1 MITRLYVNNFRS
13 LIAFDIKFD
22 SINVLCGSNGA
33 GKSSVFDAI
42 QFVSALAT
50 GSCFFASE
58 EDGAGRTI
66 SKLDFTSWL
75 KSRVQEFEIELKYEG
90 SLFKYVI
97 HLEQEQNFVP
107 RVKKECAFCNGKE
120 LYRRDL
126 DGVHFD
132 NGRSGFPLDWHQ
144 AALASIQPVPE
155 RKEIE
160 LLQRAFDEL
169 LVLRPNVHSMLLE
182 SKSEN
187 QKLSLNMSNL
197 TSWYRSLSQSQE
209 FTDVLRDSLK
219 SVWSDLKYLEFEN
232 AGLSVKVM
240 KLRFEKVDLL
250 FDQLSDGEKML
261 VGLYTVYSAL
271 KLGKINSVFIDEP
284 DNFVSLQELQPWF
297 LEISGL
303 ADERHQIVLISHNG
317 EILNVNTARN
327 LFFARDSHSSPARVG
342 ELKVPDGMLSSE
354 ALARGWGDMV

>member
-13 LIAFDIKFD
+13 LVAFNINFD
-22 SINVLCGSNGA
+22 SINILCGSNGA

-42 QFVSALAT
+42 QFISSLAT
-50 GSCFFASE
+50 GSCFFSSE
-58 EDGAGRTI
+58 SDDYGRNI

-75 KSRVQEFEIELKYEG
+75 KSSVQEFEIELTYKNN
-90 SLFKYVI
+90 SFKYVI
-97 HLEQEQNFVP
+97 HLEQEGDFVP
-107 RVKKECAFCNGKE
+107 RVIKESAYCNDKE

-160 LLQRAFDEL
+160 FLRLAFSEL
-169 LVLRPNVHSMLLE
+169 LVLRPNVQSMSLE
-182 SKSEN
+182 SKSES
-187 QKLSLNMSNL
+187 QKLNL
-197 TSWYRSLSQSQE
+197 TMGNLSSWYRFLSQSQE
-209 FTDVLRDSLK
+209 FTDELREVLK

-240 KLRFEKVDLL
+240 KFRFEKIDLQ
-250 FDQLSDGEKML
+250 FHQLSDGEKLL
-261 VGLYTVYSAL
+261 VGLYTVYTAL
-271 KLGKINSVFIDEP
+271 KLRKINTVFIDEP

-297 LEISGL
+297 LEMSSL
-303 ADERHQIVLISHNG
+303 SDENHQIVLITHNG
-317 EILNVNTARN
+317 EILNVNTAKT
-327 LFFARDSHSSPARVG
+327 LLLSRDNHSSPARVG
-342 ELKVPDGMLSSE
+342 ELKVPSSMFPSE
-354 ALARGWGDMV
+354 VLARGWEEM